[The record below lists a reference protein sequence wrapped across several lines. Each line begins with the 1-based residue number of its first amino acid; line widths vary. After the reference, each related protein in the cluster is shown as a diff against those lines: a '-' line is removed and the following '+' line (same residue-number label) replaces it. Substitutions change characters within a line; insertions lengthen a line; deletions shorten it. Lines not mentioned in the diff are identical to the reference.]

1 MELPEDFIVQD
12 SCEPLSPADN
22 DALGDKRTCTV
33 SQIENQITINNLIN
47 GAFSGGGQIQF
58 KIGLV

>member
-1 MELPEDFIVQD
+1 MTKLTFVLQPDHDLFDSESPSLTMELPEDFIVQD

-33 SQIENQITINNLIN
+33 S
-47 GAFSGGGQIQF
+47 
-58 KIGLV
+58 